1 VTLRSEKKN
10 VEEAIN
16 TLRFAQRA
24 KAVSA
29 TVMKN
34 EDARKPTG
42 AAAHNKKLAS
52 ELNSVRRGHSNRTA
66 PERPEEK
73 RRSERPTRAQG
84 TGYSTA
90 PERPEEKR
98 RSERP
103 TRAQGTGYMSRYPR
117 KLHLLCH
124 GGNEPLAPTHYT

>member
-1 VTLRSEKKN
+1 MIVTLRSEKKN

-52 ELNSVRRGHSNRTA
+52 ELNSVRRGHSNRT
-66 PERPEEK
+66 P
-73 RRSERPTRAQG
+73 
-84 TGYSTA
+84 